1 MEFLIMSDVE
11 LKSLQDQMVQLKNQV
26 LNLEAE
32 KQALDSS
39 LMEYVRNNHQLKTQ
53 FILISKN
60 YQDTNALLNSM
71 TKQYQ
76 DEKSKVDK
84 LERELKETSG
94 VTLDHLIENSGAD
107 KQ

>member
-1 MEFLIMSDVE
+1 MSDVE

-60 YQDTNALLNSM
+60 YQDTNTLLNSM